1 MCDEE
6 DSDNN
11 GDGEAVAENGA
22 QNNKKRATSEEDD
35 VLRQTWVSIEQSLQ
49 SRTMSDMSNQE
60 ASLILHNTV
69 QNRLKWSTVQ
79 LSKNQVLV

>member
-1 MCDEE
+1 MDGSGIPQQLRFTVATNNRALGIYRPRKPLRPTESRAVNRSSASMCDEE

-35 VLRQTWVSIEQSLQ
+35 VLRQT
-49 SRTMSDMSNQE
+49 
-60 ASLILHNTV
+60 
-69 QNRLKWSTVQ
+69 
-79 LSKNQVLV
+79 